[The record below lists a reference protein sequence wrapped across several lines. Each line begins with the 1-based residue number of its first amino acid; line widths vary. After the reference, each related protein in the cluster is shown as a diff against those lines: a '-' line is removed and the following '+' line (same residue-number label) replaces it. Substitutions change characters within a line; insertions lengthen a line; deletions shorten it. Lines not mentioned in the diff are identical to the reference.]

1 MAWSNSWPLDST
13 TLVDEAATTQGPF
26 SVHVGEDTLRVFAR
40 YPGLILWR
48 GAAGGAFAGS
58 YHLSGRL
65 FFSASAP

>member
-1 MAWSNSWPLDST
+1 MASPSSCLLDST
-13 TLVDEAATTQGPF
+13 TLVDEAAMTQGPF

-58 YHLSGRL
+58 YHLSARL
-65 FFSASAP
+65 FFSDSAP